1 MMTIEKFR
9 KRIREKSREE
19 GRKEGRE
26 DTVKHICAQIN
37 ALKDDK
43 LDKQTK
49 QTVLEV
55 IRSSSQKQTNSD

>member
-37 ALKDDK
+37 DLKGDK
-43 LDKQTK
+43 LNK

-55 IRSSSQKQTNSD
+55 IRSSSQKQSNSD